1 MKVNVLREEKAQPIP
16 RTKRSTIVLD
26 SKNCL
31 NVGQLITE
39 NKQKVE
45 YVGIDASV
53 DAVVKS
59 LLSSLSITSN
69 FSVNMTENPLLEL
82 QVK

>member
-26 SKNCL
+26 FKNCL
-31 NVGQLITE
+31 NVDQLITE

>member
-31 NVGQLITE
+31 NVDQLITE

>member
-31 NVGQLITE
+31 NVDQLITE

-59 LLSSLSITSN
+59 LLSSVSITSN

>member
-31 NVGQLITE
+31 YVDQLITE

-59 LLSSLSITSN
+59 LLSSLSIISN